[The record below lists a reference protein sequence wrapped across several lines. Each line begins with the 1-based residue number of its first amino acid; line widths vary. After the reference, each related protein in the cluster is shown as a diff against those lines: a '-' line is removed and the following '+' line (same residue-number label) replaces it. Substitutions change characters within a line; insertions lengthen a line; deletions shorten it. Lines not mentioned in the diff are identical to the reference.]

1 MAVTIQGFGKAIG
14 CHLMSP
20 HLAHGEVAVLDA
32 ILDVVVVDINVLC
45 TLVMA
50 ISGEWDGYQLLRSRP
65 DEAGNGATQSLW
77 RRTSWLR
84 TWLQWWMW

>member
-50 ISGEWDGYQLLRSRP
+50 ISGEELD
-65 DEAGNGATQSLW
+65 
-77 RRTSWLR
+77 
-84 TWLQWWMW
+84 